1 MTKKGS
7 GTETN
12 SISRRDLI
20 AGAAAGIAG
29 LD

>member
-7 GTETN
+7 GTETK

-20 AGAAAGIAG
+20 AGAASGIAG